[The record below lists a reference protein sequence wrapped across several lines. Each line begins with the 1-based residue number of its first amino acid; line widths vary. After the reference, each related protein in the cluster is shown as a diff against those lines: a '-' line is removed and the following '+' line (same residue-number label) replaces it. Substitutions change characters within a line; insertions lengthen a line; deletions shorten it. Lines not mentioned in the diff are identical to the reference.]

1 MSEKA
6 LCVIGIDIA
15 KESCEVAVL
24 PQRAHWS
31 SGVTPAA
38 LAALIE
44 RCRDLEP
51 NLIVC
56 EATGGYELPVVSA
69 LAAAALP
76 VVVVNPRQV
85 RDFAKATG
93 TLAKTD
99 RLDAEVIARFGLAVR
114 PAIRALPDAETRE
127 LQAYVVRHRQLI
139 EMLVAEQ
146 NRLAQVQGM
155 VRINIQAH
163 IVWLKQCLHDTDQQL
178 RKRLRASP
186 VWRVQ
191 DDLLQSIPGVGPLT
205 STHCLAQLP
214 ELGRLNRREIAA
226 LVGLAPFNRDS
237 GTLAGHRTIWGGRA
251 RVRNALYMATLSA
264 IRCNPTIKPHYQHLI
279 ASGKPPKVALIACMR
294 KLLVIMNAMLKNQTH
309 WQPQHA

>member
-6 LCVIGIDIA
+6 FCVIGIDVA

-24 PQRAHWS
+24 PERTHWS
-31 SGVTPAA
+31 SRVTPTA
-38 LAALIE
+38 LTALTE
-44 RCRDLEP
+44 RCWDLRP
-51 NLIVC
+51 DLIVC

-76 VVVVNPRQV
+76 IVVVNPRQV

-114 PAIRALPDAETRE
+114 PPVRALPEAETRE
-127 LQAYVVRHRQLI
+127 LQAYLARHRQLV

-146 NRLAQVQGM
+146 NRLPQAQGTVQA
-155 VRINIQAH
+155 NIQAH
-163 IVWLKQCLHDTDQQL
+163 IAWLKQCLQDTDQQL
-178 RKRLRASP
+178 RERLRASP
-186 VWRVQ
+186 AWREQ

-205 STHCLAQLP
+205 SAHCLAQLP

-237 GTLAGHRTIWGGRA
+237 GTLAGHRSIWGGRA
-251 RVRNALYMATLSA
+251 CVRNALYMATVSA
-264 IRCNPTIKPHYQHLI
+264 IRCNPTIRPCYQHLI
-279 ASGKPPKVALIACMR
+279 ASGKPPKVALVACMR
-294 KLLVIMNAMLKNQTH
+294 KLLVTMNAMLKTQTL
-309 WQPQHA
+309 WQAQHA